1 MIAWF
6 EGHVSD
12 GSIRGLTASLCI
24 MDGVLL
30 GMEAAESIM
39 PSFCDDPIVTDQ
51 DTPHGRIRCHPSC
64 PSTGQLDGPAHGSP
78 IELRP
83 HRRVLSECGYGLL
96 DVINPSIQARSSAVG
111 HDGEGACGRQFRSG
125 PCFEVGSRSSR
136 TSSNAHLPDGVAG
149 GRPPDSRSS
158 DHQSVRREEA
168 CDQHRIIGRTGIERT
183 GVEVILHQTEAPGD
197 AIGMIGALDLKP
209 GDAIATI
216 GGDGTMSEVITGMMT
231 HLEDPRRVP
240 IALVPA
246 GTGNSQANDLAIS
259 TVADAVGRILAGR
272 AHDLDIASVS
282 LHEGL
287 GGDGRRI
294 TRHCHNLV
302 GWGLGVDS
310 TIIAERL
317 RFFGRM
323 RYDIGIILTILR
335 GRRRPARLILDGHVL
350 DDDYTLLLVQNNRT
364 GGSGLPLAPGAS
376 VDDGVMDI
384 GILRRMTR
392 RGVLRAFSLL
402 KRDGRHVYLPDVTY
416 HRFKTLRIE
425 TDHPTAINIDGENV
439 GTTPLEMTVLPA
451 ALRIFA

>member
-1 MIAWF
+1 MNADMDCWTSSTPAFKRVPAQWGTMGKGPVVVSF
-6 EGHVSD
+6 EADPASKLV
-12 GSIRGLTASLCI
+12 RGLPAPRATPTFQ
-24 MDGVLL
+24 
-30 GMEAAESIM
+30 MESQEVG
-39 PSFCDDPIVTDQ
+39 PPI
-51 DTPHGRIRCHPSC
+51 
-64 PSTGQLDGPAHGSP
+64 
-78 IELRP
+78 
-83 HRRVLSECGYGLL
+83 RVHLI
-96 DVINPSIQARSSAVG
+96 INPFAGRKRATSIASSVEQGLSA
-111 HDGEGACGRQFRSG
+111 A
-125 PCFEVGSRSSR
+125 
-136 TSSNAHLPDGVAG
+136 
-149 GRPPDSRSS
+149 
-158 DHQSVRREEA
+158 
-168 CDQHRIIGRTGIERT
+168 

-209 GDAIATI
+209 GDAIAAI

-317 RFFGRM
+317 RLFGRM

>member
-1 MIAWF
+1 
-6 EGHVSD
+6 
-12 GSIRGLTASLCI
+12 
-24 MDGVLL
+24 
-30 GMEAAESIM
+30 
-39 PSFCDDPIVTDQ
+39 
-51 DTPHGRIRCHPSC
+51 
-64 PSTGQLDGPAHGSP
+64 
-78 IELRP
+78 
-83 HRRVLSECGYGLL
+83 
-96 DVINPSIQARSSAVG
+96 
-111 HDGEGACGRQFRSG
+111 
-125 PCFEVGSRSSR
+125 
-136 TSSNAHLPDGVAG
+136 
-149 GRPPDSRSS
+149 
-158 DHQSVRREEA
+158 
-168 CDQHRIIGRTGIERT
+168 
-183 GVEVILHQTEAPGD
+183 
-197 AIGMIGALDLKP
+197 MIGALDLKP
-209 GDAIATI
+209 GDAMATI

-294 TRHCHNLV
+294 TSLPQPRGV
-302 GWGLGVDS
+302 GVVWIQRSSQNVSG
-310 TIIAERL
+310 
-317 RFFGRM
+317 FFGRM

-392 RGVLRAFSLL
+392 RGVLRLQPAEAGWSPRLPS
-402 KRDGRHVYLPDVTY
+402 GRHLSQVQDPQDRNRPSYRHQHRWRECGY
-416 HRFKTLRIE
+416 H
-425 TDHPTAINIDGENV
+425 
-439 GTTPLEMTVLPA
+439 A
-451 ALRIFA
+451 A

>member
-1 MIAWF
+1 MGKGPAVVSF
-6 EGHVSD
+6 EADPASKLV
-12 GSIRGLTASLCI
+12 RGLPAPRATPTFQ
-24 MDGVLL
+24 
-30 GMEAAESIM
+30 MESQEVG
-39 PSFCDDPIVTDQ
+39 PPI
-51 DTPHGRIRCHPSC
+51 
-64 PSTGQLDGPAHGSP
+64 
-78 IELRP
+78 
-83 HRRVLSECGYGLL
+83 RVHLI
-96 DVINPSIQARSSAVG
+96 INPFAGRKRATSIASSVEQGLSA
-111 HDGEGACGRQFRSG
+111 A
-125 PCFEVGSRSSR
+125 
-136 TSSNAHLPDGVAG
+136 
-149 GRPPDSRSS
+149 
-158 DHQSVRREEA
+158 
-168 CDQHRIIGRTGIERT
+168 

-209 GDAIATI
+209 GDAIAAI

-294 TRHCHNLV
+294 TSLPQPSW
-302 GWGLGVDS
+302 GGGLGVDS
-310 TIIAERL
+310 TIIIAERL

-323 RYDIGIILTILR
+323 RYDIGIILTSR
-335 GRRRPARLILDGHVL
+335 GRRRPARSILDGHVL
-350 DDDYTLLLVQNNRT
+350 DDDYTLAGPEQSDRELRT
-364 GGSGLPLAPGAS
+364 ASCSGAS

-439 GTTPLEMTVLPA
+439 GTTPLEMTVLLRPYESSHDAQMLKSRSPPQASDLGAPA
-451 ALRIFA
+451 RVQAPVPAQAELVWDRYVWLEPSDASLVDPTEVEWIQHSTSGVRIWIEVAPRCVRGRRSWSARLWTR